1 MPSPTSPCLTAV
13 ALLAGSLFGSCSSPT
28 SAPDTSTPDTLVAS
42 SKPAAAV
49 QFPFGAKVDSL
60 NGIAG
65 HTFGQPVSA
74 FPHMRAMQVYPGEL
88 TRTYADEG
96 RTGAKATGWFD
107 KHRPQVPTQLYWF
120 LDNKFSQFRAI
131 GDAATLRAEAIYLL
145 GPGQAQ
151 GPHQLFWEGNRAR
164 AVFSEQAR
172 GFGLEGTLDVLSRPL
187 EAEVAAKKQALLK
200 AENAQ

>member
-1 MPSPTSPCLTAV
+1 MRPTTYSYFPTLAV
-13 ALLAGSLFGSCSSPT
+13 LAGSLFSSCSS
-28 SAPDTSTPDTLVAS
+28 ADSTPETRAETP
-42 SKPAAAV
+42 KTAAV

-74 FPHMRAMQVYPGEL
+74 FPNMRLMQTSPGEL
-88 TRTYADEG
+88 TQTYSDEG
-96 RTGAKATGWFD
+96 VAGAKATGWFG

-120 LDNKFSQFRAI
+120 LDNKFSQFRAV

-151 GPHQLFWEGNRAR
+151 GQYQLFWEGSRAR

-172 GFGLEGTLDVLSRPL
+172 GFGREGTLDVLSKPL
-187 EAEVAAKKQALLK
+187 EAELAAKKQALLK

>member
-1 MPSPTSPCLTAV
+1 MRLPLYACFPTLAV
-13 ALLAGSLFGSCSSPT
+13 LAGSLFSSCSSAD
-28 SAPDTSTPDTLVAS
+28 SNSTPETQALPP
-42 SKPAAAV
+42 KTAAV

-74 FPHMRAMQVYPGEL
+74 FPKMRLLPVSPGEL
-88 TRTYADEG
+88 TRTYSEEEVA
-96 RTGAKATGWFD
+96 GAKATGWFG

-120 LDNKFSQFRAI
+120 LDNKFSQFRAV

-151 GPHQLFWEGNRAR
+151 GQYQLFWEGTRAR

-172 GFGLEGTLDVLSRPL
+172 GFGREGTLDVLSKPL
-187 EAEVAAKKQALLK
+187 EAELAAKKQALLK

>member
-1 MPSPTSPCLTAV
+1 MHPTTYFYFPILAV
-13 ALLAGSLFGSCSSPT
+13 LAGSLLSSCSS
-28 SAPDTSTPDTLVAS
+28 ADSTPETRAET
-42 SKPAAAV
+42 PETAAV

-74 FPHMRAMQVYPGEL
+74 FPKMRLMETSPGEL
-88 TRTYADEG
+88 TRTYDDEG
-96 RTGAKATGWFD
+96 VAGAKATGWFG

-120 LDNKFSQFRAI
+120 LDNKFSRFLAV

-151 GPHQLFWEGNRAR
+151 GQYKLFWEGSRAR

-172 GFGLEGTLDVLSRPL
+172 GFGREGTLDVLSKPL
-187 EAEVAAKKQALLK
+187 EAELAAKKQAVLK

>member
-1 MPSPTSPCLTAV
+1 MHPTTYAYFPTLAI
-13 ALLAGSLFGSCSSPT
+13 LAGSLLSSCSSADSPPET
-28 SAPDTSTPDTLVAS
+28 RAETPKT
-42 SKPAAAV
+42 AAV

-74 FPHMRAMQVYPGEL
+74 FPKMRLMQTSPGEL
-88 TRTYADEG
+88 TRTYDDEG
-96 RTGAKATGWFD
+96 VTGAKATGWFG

-120 LDNKFSQFRAI
+120 LDNKFSQFRAV

-151 GPHQLFWEGNRAR
+151 GQYQLFWDGSRAR

-172 GFGLEGTLDVLSRPL
+172 GFGREGTLDVLSKPL
-187 EAEVAAKKQALLK
+187 EAELAAKKQALLK
-200 AENAQ
+200 ADNDE

>member
-1 MPSPTSPCLTAV
+1 MRLPIYAYFPTLAV
-13 ALLAGSLFGSCSSPT
+13 LAGSLLSSCSSAD
-28 SAPDTSTPDTLVAS
+28 SNSTPATP
-42 SKPAAAV
+42 KTAAA

-74 FPHMRAMQVYPGEL
+74 FVPMRLMQVSPGEV

-96 RTGAKATGWFD
+96 SAKATGWFG

-120 LDNKFSQFRAI
+120 LDNKFSQFRAV

-151 GPHQLFWEGNRAR
+151 GQHQLFWEGSRAR
-164 AVFSEQAR
+164 AVFSEQTR
-172 GFGLEGTLDVLSRPL
+172 GFGLEGTLDVLSKPL
-187 EAEVAAKKQALLK
+187 EAEVAAKKQALLE

>member
-1 MPSPTSPCLTAV
+1 MRPLTYSYFPTLAV
-13 ALLAGSLFGSCSSPT
+13 LAGSLLSSCSSADSPPQNQAK
-28 SAPDTSTPDTLVAS
+28 APNP
-42 SKPAAAV
+42 AAV

-74 FPHMRAMQVYPGEL
+74 FPHMRLMQPSPGEL
-88 TRTYADEG
+88 TRTYSDEG
-96 RTGAKATGWFD
+96 SSGAKATGWFS

-120 LDNKFSQFRAI
+120 LNDRFSQFRAV

-151 GPHQLFWEGNRAR
+151 GQYQLFWEGSRAR

-172 GFGLEGTLDVLSRPL
+172 GFGREGTLDVLSKPL
-187 EAEVAAKKQALLK
+187 EAELAAKKQALLK
-200 AENAQ
+200 ADNDE

>member
-1 MPSPTSPCLTAV
+1 MRLPIYAYFPTLA
-13 ALLAGSLFGSCSSPT
+13 ALAGSLLSSCSS
-28 SAPDTSTPDTLVAS
+28 SDSNSTPETRAVPP
-42 SKPAAAV
+42 KTAAV
-49 QFPFGAKVDSL
+49 RFPFGVKVDSL

-74 FPHMRAMQVYPGEL
+74 FTHMRLLPPSPEEL
-88 TRTYADEG
+88 SKTYSDEG
-96 RTGAKATGWFD
+96 VAGAKATGWFG

-120 LDNKFSQFRAI
+120 LDDKFSQFRAV

-151 GPHQLFWEGNRAR
+151 GQYQLFWEGSRAR

-172 GFGLEGTLDVLSRPL
+172 GFGREGTLDVLSKPL
-187 EAEVAAKKQALLK
+187 EAELAAKKQARLK

>member
-1 MPSPTSPCLTAV
+1 MHPTIYSCFPTLAV
-13 ALLAGSLFGSCSSPT
+13 LAGSLLSSCSS
-28 SAPDTSTPDTLVAS
+28 ADSTPETP
-42 SKPAAAV
+42 KPAAV

-74 FPHMRAMQVYPGEL
+74 FPKMRLMQTSPGEL
-88 TRTYADEG
+88 TRTYDDEG
-96 RTGAKATGWFD
+96 VAGAKATGWFG

-120 LDNKFSQFRAI
+120 LDNKFSQFRAV

-151 GPHQLFWEGNRAR
+151 GQYQLFWEGSRAR

-172 GFGLEGTLDVLSRPL
+172 GFGREGTLDVLSKPL
-187 EAEVAAKKQALLK
+187 EAELAAKKQALLK

>member
-1 MPSPTSPCLTAV
+1 MRPTTYAYFPTLAI
-13 ALLAGSLFGSCSSPT
+13 LAGSLLSSCSS
-28 SAPDTSTPDTLVAS
+28 ADSTPETQAETP
-42 SKPAAAV
+42 KTAAV

-74 FPHMRAMQVYPGEL
+74 FPHMRLMQTSPGEL
-88 TRTYADEG
+88 TRTYDDEG
-96 RTGAKATGWFD
+96 VVGAKATGWFG
-107 KHRPQVPTQLYWF
+107 KHRPQVPIQLYWF
-120 LDNKFSQFRAI
+120 LDNKFSQFRAV
-131 GDAATLRAEAIYLL
+131 GGAATLRAEAIYLL

-151 GPHQLFWEGNRAR
+151 GQYQLFWEGSRAR

-172 GFGLEGTLDVLSRPL
+172 GFGREGTLDVLSKPL
-187 EAEVAAKKQALLK
+187 EAELAAKKQALLK

>member
-1 MPSPTSPCLTAV
+1 MPLMRPTTYVYFPTLAF
-13 ALLAGSLFGSCSSPT
+13 LAGSLLSNCS
-28 SAPDTSTPDTLVAS
+28 ADSTPETQAATPS
-42 SKPAAAV
+42 TAAV

-74 FPHMRAMQVYPGEL
+74 FSKMRFMQNSPGQL
-88 TRTYADEG
+88 SRTYSDEG
-96 RTGAKATGWFD
+96 VTGAKATGWFG
-107 KHRPQVPTQLYWF
+107 KHHAQVPTQLYWF
-120 LDNKFSQFRAI
+120 LDDRFSQFRAV

-151 GPHQLFWEGNRAR
+151 GQDQLFWDGSRAR
-164 AVFSEQAR
+164 AVFSEKAR
-172 GFGLEGTLDVLSRPL
+172 GFGREGTLDVLSKPL
-187 EAEVAAKKQALLK
+187 EAELAAKKQALLK

>member
-1 MPSPTSPCLTAV
+1 MRPTTYAYFPILAV
-13 ALLAGSLFGSCSSPT
+13 LAGSLLSSCSSTDSNSSPET
-28 SAPDTSTPDTLVAS
+28 QVVTP
-42 SKPAAAV
+42 KAAAV

-74 FPHMRAMQVYPGEL
+74 FPKMRLMQTNPGEL
-88 TRTYADEG
+88 TRTYDDEG
-96 RTGAKATGWFD
+96 VAGAKATGWFG

-120 LDNKFSQFRAI
+120 LDNKFSQFRAV

-151 GPHQLFWEGNRAR
+151 GQYQLFWDGSRAR

-172 GFGLEGTLDVLSRPL
+172 GFGREGTLDVLSKPL
-187 EAEVAAKKQALLK
+187 EAELAAKKQALLK

>member
-1 MPSPTSPCLTAV
+1 MHPTIYSYFPTLAI
-13 ALLAGSLFGSCSSPT
+13 LAGSLLSSCSS
-28 SAPDTSTPDTLVAS
+28 ADSTPETQAEMP
-42 SKPAAAV
+42 KTAAV
-49 QFPFGAKVDSL
+49 QFPFGTKVDSL

-74 FPHMRAMQVYPGEL
+74 FPKMRLMQTSPGEL
-88 TRTYADEG
+88 TRTYDDEG
-96 RTGAKATGWFD
+96 VAGAKATGWFG

-120 LDNKFSQFRAI
+120 LDNKFSQFRAV

-151 GPHQLFWEGNRAR
+151 GQYQLFWEGSRAR

-172 GFGLEGTLDVLSRPL
+172 GFGREGTLDVLSKPL
-187 EAEVAAKKQALLK
+187 EAELAAKKQALLK

>member
-1 MPSPTSPCLTAV
+1 MRLPTTTSCLSVLIAFTGG
-13 ALLAGSLFGSCSSPT
+13 LLSGCSSPAST
-28 SAPDTSTPDTLVAS
+28 SETQAAS
-42 SKPAAAV
+42 PKPAATV

-74 FPHMRAMQVYPGEL
+74 FAPMRPLQVSPGEL
-88 TRTYADEG
+88 TRTYADG
-96 RTGAKATGWFD
+96 GSAKATGWFG

-120 LDNKFSQFRAI
+120 LDNKFSQFRAV

-151 GPHQLFWEGNRAR
+151 GQHQLFWEGSRAR

-172 GFGLEGTLDVLSRPL
+172 GFGVEGTLDVLSKPL

>member
-1 MPSPTSPCLTAV
+1 MHPTTYFYFPTLAII
-13 ALLAGSLFGSCSSPT
+13 AGSLLSSCSSADSPPET
-28 SAPDTSTPDTLVAS
+28 RAETPKTT
-42 SKPAAAV
+42 AV

-65 HTFGQPVSA
+65 HTFGQPVST
-74 FPHMRAMQVYPGEL
+74 FPQMRLMQTSPGEL
-88 TRTYADEG
+88 TRTYDDEG
-96 RTGAKATGWFD
+96 VAGAKATGWFG

-120 LDNKFSQFRAI
+120 LDNKFSQFRAV

-151 GPHQLFWEGNRAR
+151 GQYQLFWDGSRAR

-172 GFGLEGTLDVLSRPL
+172 GFGREGTLDVLSKPL
-187 EAEVAAKKQALLK
+187 EAELAAKKQALLK
-200 AENAQ
+200 ADNDE